1 MNLFLVYLVL
11 LLVYSAASRRLERT
25 VITAPM
31 LFALAGL
38 ALGFALPSHGDP
50 HGRMQ
55 LLLTVAEIGLVLV
68 LFTDA
73 SRTDLSV
80 LKSIRNL
87 PARLLSIGMLLT
99 IALGLFAALAILPGL
114 SVWEAGALAAILA
127 PTDAGL
133 GQIIVNS
140 PKVPMRI
147 RQALNV
153 EAGLN
158 DGLAVP
164 FLMCFM
170 ALSSMTAT
178 EGPGAVLVQFAI
190 EQLGFGSMIGL
201 GVGLLGGTIL
211 GWAHKHEWM
220 AKSFQGIGV
229 VTLPLVCV
237 VMSDHFGASMF
248 IAAFVAGL
256 AVQIGFREAGKH
268 SVEFAEEWGQFLN
281 LSVFFVFGILAA
293 RAWDNMTAAL
303 FVYAALSLTVI
314 RMVPVS
320 IALFRTGLSPSTH
333 LFMGWFGP
341 RGLASIVLGLI
352 YLEHEAHTPGM
363 KTVQLAVMATVLVS
377 ILAHGVTAMPGMS
390 LYTKQLERLPAGA
403 PENQETT

>member
-11 LLVYSAASRRLERT
+11 LLLYSAASRRLERT

-31 LFALAGL
+31 VFAAAGL
-38 ALGFALPSHGDP
+38 ALGFYLPSHGDP
-50 HGRMQ
+50 HGRIE
-55 LLLTVAEIGLVLV
+55 LLLTVAEIGLVLL

-73 SRTDLSV
+73 SRTDLAI
-80 LKSIRNL
+80 LRSIRNL
-87 PARLLSIGMLLT
+87 PVRLLSMGMLLT
-99 IALGLFAALAILPGL
+99 IALGMFAAKLILPGL
-114 SVWEAGALAAILA
+114 TIWEAGALAAILA

-158 DGLAVP
+158 DGLSVP

-170 ALSSMTAT
+170 ALSSMNET
-178 EGPGAVLVQFAI
+178 EGPGAVLLRFAI
-190 EQLGFGSMIGL
+190 EQLGFGAL
-201 GVGLLGGTIL
+201 VGLFVGLTGGAVL
-211 GWAHKHEWM
+211 GWAHRREWIS
-220 AKSFQGIGV
+220 KSFQNIGV
-229 VTLPLVCV
+229 VTLPLLCAVI
-237 VMSDHFGASMF
+237 SEPIGASMF

-256 AVQIGFREAGKH
+256 AVQVGFREAGQH
-268 SVEFAEEWGQFLN
+268 CVEFTEEWGQFLN

-293 RAWDNMTAAL
+293 RAWGGMAAPL

-314 RMVPVS
+314 RMLPVS
-320 IALFRTGLSPSTH
+320 IALLRTGLSPATH

-352 YLEHEAHTPGM
+352 YLEHEIHTPGM
-363 KTVQLAVMATVLVS
+363 AMVQAAVGATVLVS
-377 ILAHGVTAMPGMS
+377 IFAHGLTAMPGIDWYGRKLATMG
-390 LYTKQLERLPAGA
+390 AGA
-403 PENQETT
+403 PEKEDGG